1 VKRAYLCDFDGTVSP
16 TDVGSA
22 FFAHFAAPRRAEWE
36 AVIAEWL
43 AGGLGARECLE
54 RECALVRATRAEALA
69 FTRRFR
75 LAPDFAPFAHE
86 ARARGEAVMVVS
98 EGLDFYVADHL
109 ARAGLGDL
117 PWAANHARFE
127 PDGGLRAEFPHADPA
142 CTACGN
148 CKAQHARRYR
158 ARGYRVL
165 MVGDGLS
172 DRCGARA
179 ADEVWAR
186 GELLDHCRREGWPAR
201 PFTGFASLAG
211 LARTA
216 R

>member
-1 VKRAYLCDFDGTVSP
+1 MKRAYLCDFDGTVSP

-54 RECALVRATRAEALA
+54 RECALVRVTREDALA

-75 LAPDFAPFAHE
+75 LDPAFAPFVWG
-86 ARARGEAVMVVS
+86 ARGREDEVMVVS

-117 PWAANHARFE
+117 PWAANHARFAE
-127 PDGGLRAEFPHADPA
+127 DGALRAEFPHADPA
-142 CTACGN
+142 CAACGN

-158 ARGYRVL
+158 ALGYRVV

-179 ADEVWAR
+179 AHDVWAR
-186 GELLDHCRREGWPAR
+186 GELLDYCRTEGRPAR
-201 PFTGFASLAG
+201 PFADFSALADP
-211 LARTA
+211 ARSP